1 MRDHYKNM
9 MIELLKDE
17 NTVITSGKSFYD
29 LKRPDELY
37 YIIEFTKRQVF
48 FSLFE
53 NVIVLFI
60 SK

>member
-17 NTVITSGKSFYD
+17 TTLITNGKSFYD

-37 YIIEFTKRQVF
+37 YIIEFTTIMRDNADV
-48 FSLFE
+48 
-53 NVIVLFI
+53 
-60 SK
+60 

>member
-29 LKRPDELY
+29 IKRPDELY
-37 YIIEFTKRQVF
+37 HIIEFTTIMKDNADELEKESR
-48 FSLFE
+48 E
-53 NVIVLFI
+53 
-60 SK
+60 

>member
-17 NTVITSGKSFYD
+17 NTLITSGKSFYD

-37 YIIEFTKRQVF
+37 YIIEFTTIM
-48 FSLFE
+48 E
-53 NVIVLFI
+53 DNTDE
-60 SK
+60 

>member
-17 NTVITSGKSFYD
+17 NTLITNGKSFYD

-37 YIIEFTKRQVF
+37 YIIEFTTIMGDNAD
-48 FSLFE
+48 E
-53 NVIVLFI
+53 
-60 SK
+60 

>member
-29 LKRPDELY
+29 IKRSDELY
-37 YIIEFTKRQVF
+37 HIIEFTTIMKDNAD
-48 FSLFE
+48 E
-53 NVIVLFI
+53 
-60 SK
+60 